1 MLQQLRKASKSPVAT
16 VVIGVLVMAFALWG
30 IADIFRAGADTIVAD
45 VGGTSITDIEYD
57 LQLKNQMRVLS
68 QQTQTEI
75 TIEQARAMGIDRNIL
90 EATIN
95 RAALDERSRELG
107 LVASRAT
114 IEAQF
119 TSDPSFR
126 GPSGAFDPLIFQ
138 RALQESGFT
147 VDAFYAQTARDV
159 TRRQMLTAFINGM
172 APPPGLSRL
181 LFDFYSELRTIE
193 YLVVT
198 PEEAGQVAEPTQ
210 ADLEAFHMAH
220 TTDMF
225 SSPEYRSFDYVTIR
239 PDEVAN
245 EIQVTDADVRME
257 YDANKDQYN
266 VAEQRDVEQIV
277 FPDKAQADAAAA
289 RIMAPEDFVTLARE
303 RGLSADDMK
312 LGTFA
317 QNAMDA
323 RLGEAVFKVAEGA
336 STPPV
341 QGPFGWVI
349 LRAARVVPGQTKTF
363 EELEGE
369 IRTNLTNQR
378 TQAKMSEIANAFE
391 DDRASGDTIAEAA
404 MKQGLTMRQ
413 VVAADRNGMTPE
425 GGVADI
431 PLVPD
436 FLEQVFQIET
446 GDEGD
451 LFTTMEGGSYAIKM
465 NSITPPAVRPL
476 DQVREQVRDAF
487 LAEARTKALQA
498 RVQALAE
505 EARKSGNLVE
515 AGRALRKTPTTSMPL
530 RRAQADN
537 VVSQALSADIFAAQP
552 NAIVTGAAAQGPDF
566 VIARLVGIQHPEPDV
581 TTAEYEQFRQTTSQ
595 ELSATLVDTMAAAAR
610 IDAGVSIH
618 DATIQRIL
626 GDPQLQPLQP

>member
-1 MLQQLRKASKSPVAT
+1 MLQKLRKASKSPVAT

-30 IADIFRAGADTIVAD
+30 IADIFRGGADTIVAD

-119 TSDPSFR
+119 TNDPSFR
-126 GPSGAFDPLIFQ
+126 GPSGAFDPFIFQ

-220 TTDMF
+220 ANDMF

-245 EIQVTDADVRME
+245 EIQVSDADVRME
-257 YDANKDQYN
+257 YDANKAQYE

-277 FPDKAQADAAAA
+277 FPDQAQADAAAA
-289 RIMAPEDFVTLARE
+289 RMKAPEDFVTVARE

-317 QNAMDA
+317 QNAMDP
-323 RLGEAVFKVAEGA
+323 RLAEAVFKVAEGA
-336 STPPV
+336 FTPPV

-349 LRAARVVPGQTKTF
+349 LRAARVVPGQSKTF

-404 MKQGLTMRQ
+404 MKQGLTVRQ

-465 NSITPPAVRPL
+465 NAITPPTVRPL
-476 DQVREQVRDAF
+476 DQVREQVREGF

-498 RVQALAE
+498 TVQTLAE
-505 EARKSGNLVE
+505 EARKSGSLAE
-515 AGRALRKTPTTSMPL
+515 AGRALRKMPTTSMPL

-552 NAIVTGAAAQGPDF
+552 NAIVTGAAAMGPDF

-581 TTAEYEQFRQTTSQ
+581 TAAEYEQFRQTTSQ
-595 ELSATLVDTMAAAAR
+595 ELSATIVDTMAAAAR
-610 IDAGVSIH
+610 IDAGVTIH

-626 GDPQLQPLQP
+626 GDPQLLQ

>member
-45 VGGTSITDIEYD
+45 VGGTPISDVEYD
-57 LQLKNQMRVLS
+57 LQLKNQMRTLS

-75 TIEQARAMGIDRNIL
+75 TLEQARAMGLDRNVL
-90 EATIN
+90 ESTIN

-114 IEAQF
+114 VEAQF
-119 TSDPSFR
+119 TGDPAFR
-126 GPSGAFDPLIFQ
+126 GATGAFDPFIFQ
-138 RALQESGFT
+138 RALLDSGFT
-147 VDAFYAQTARDV
+147 VDAFYTQTARDV

-198 PEEAGQVAEPTQ
+198 PEEAGQVPEPTA
-210 ADLEAFHMAH
+210 ADLETFHMAH
-220 TTDMF
+220 ANDMF

-245 EIQVTDADVRME
+245 EVEVSDADIRME
-257 YDANKDQYN
+257 YDTNKAQYE

-277 FPDKAQADAAAA
+277 FPDKAAADAAAA
-289 RIMAPEDFVTLARE
+289 RIKTPEDFTALARE
-303 RGLSADDMK
+303 RGLSAEDVK

-317 QNAMDA
+317 AGAMDPMLA
-323 RLGEAVFKVAEGA
+323 EAVFKVAEGA

-349 LRAARVVPGQTKTF
+349 LRAARVAPGQSKTF
-363 EELEGE
+363 EQAEGE
-369 IRTNLTNQR
+369 IRTTLTNQR
-378 TQAKMSEIANAFE
+378 TAARMSEISNAFE
-391 DDRASGDTIAEAA
+391 DDRAAGDTIAEAA
-404 MKQGLTMRQ
+404 MKHGLTMRQ

-451 LFTTMEGGSYAIKM
+451 LFMTMEGGSYAVKM

-476 DQVREQVRDAF
+476 EQVREQVREAF

-498 RVQALAE
+498 RVQTLAE
-505 EARKSGNLVE
+505 EARKSGSLAE
-515 AGRALRKTPTTSMPL
+515 AGRTLRRMPTTKTALR
-530 RRAQADN
+530 RGQADD
-537 VVSQALSADIFAAQP
+537 VVSSALSADIFAAQP
-552 NAIVTGAAAQGPDF
+552 NAILTGAAAMGTDY
-566 VIARLVGIQHPEPDV
+566 VIARLTNVQHPEPDV
-581 TTAEYEQFRQTTSQ
+581 TAAEYEQFRQTASQ
-595 ELSATLVDTMAAAAR
+595 QLSETIVDTIASAAR
-610 IDAGVSIH
+610 ADAGVTVH

-626 GDPQLQPLQP
+626 GDPQLQP

>member
-16 VVIGVLVMAFALWG
+16 VVIGILVMAFALWG
-30 IADIFRAGADTIVAD
+30 IADIFRGGADTVVAD
-45 VGGTSITDIEYD
+45 VGGTSISDVEYD
-57 LQLKNQMRVLS
+57 LQLKNQMRALS

-75 TIEQARAMGIDRNIL
+75 TMEQARAMGIDRNVL
-90 EATIN
+90 EASIN

-114 IEAQF
+114 VEAQF
-119 TSDPSFR
+119 TGDPAFR
-126 GPSGAFDPLIFQ
+126 GATGAFDPFIFQ
-138 RALQESGFT
+138 RALQDSGFT
-147 VDAFYAQTARDV
+147 VDAFYTQTARDV

-198 PEEAGQVAEPTQ
+198 PEEAGQVPEPT
-210 ADLEAFHMAH
+210 AANLEAFHMAH
-220 TTDMF
+220 ANDMF

-245 EIQVTDADVRME
+245 EIEVSDADIRAE
-257 YDANKDQYN
+257 YDSNKAQYE

-277 FPDKAQADAAAA
+277 FPDKAAADAAAA
-289 RIMAPEDFVTLARE
+289 RIKTPEDFTALARE
-303 RGLSADDMK
+303 RGLSAEDVK

-317 QNAMDA
+317 AGAMDPNLA
-323 RLGEAVFKVAEGA
+323 DAVFKVAEGA

-349 LRAARVVPGQTKTF
+349 LRAARVTPGQSKTF
-363 EELEGE
+363 EEVEGE

-378 TQAKMSEIANAFE
+378 TAAKMAEIANAFE
-391 DDRASGDTIAEAA
+391 DDRAAGDTIAEAA
-404 MKQGLTMRQ
+404 MKHGLTMRQ

-446 GDEGD
+446 GDESD
-451 LFTTMEGGSYAIKM
+451 LFMTMEGGSYAVKM

-476 DQVREQVRDAF
+476 EQVREQVREAF
-487 LAEARTKALQA
+487 LAEARTKAVQT
-498 RVQALAE
+498 RVQTLAE
-505 EARKSGNLVE
+505 DARKSGSLAE
-515 AGRALRKTPTTSMPL
+515 AGRALRRMPTTSMPL
-530 RRAQADN
+530 RRGQADD
-537 VVSQALSADIFAAQP
+537 VVSSALSAEIFAAQP
-552 NAIVTGAAAQGPDF
+552 NAIVTGAAGMGPGY
-566 VIARLVGIQHPEPDV
+566 VIARLINVQHPEPDV
-581 TTAEYEQFRQTTSQ
+581 TATEYEQFRQTAAQ
-595 ELSATLVDTMAAAAR
+595 QLSETIVDTMASAAR
-610 IDAGVSIH
+610 ADSGVTVH

-626 GDPQLQPLQP
+626 GDPQLQP

>member
-30 IADIFRAGADTIVAD
+30 IADIFRGGADTIVAD
-45 VGGTSITDIEYD
+45 VGGTSISDVEYD
-57 LQLKNQMRVLS
+57 LQLKNQMRTLS

-75 TIEQARAMGIDRNIL
+75 TMEQARAMGIDRNVL

-114 IEAQF
+114 VEAQF
-119 TSDPSFR
+119 TGDPAFR
-126 GPSGAFDPLIFQ
+126 GATGAFDPFIFQ
-138 RALQESGFT
+138 RALLDSGFT

-181 LFDFYSELRTIE
+181 LYDFYSELRTIE

-198 PEEAGQVAEPTQ
+198 PEEAGQVPEPTA
-210 ADLEAFHMAH
+210 ADLETFHMAH
-220 TTDMF
+220 ANDMF

-245 EIQVTDADVRME
+245 EIEVSDADVRAE
-257 YDANKDQYN
+257 YDTNKAQYE

-277 FPDKAQADAAAA
+277 FPDKAAADAAAA
-289 RIMAPEDFVTLARE
+289 RIKTAEDFIAVARE

-317 QNAMDA
+317 SGAMDPMMA
-323 RLGEAVFKVAEGA
+323 DAVFKVAEGA

-349 LRAARVVPGQTKTF
+349 LRAARVVPGQSKTF
-363 EELEGE
+363 EQAEGE
-369 IRTNLTNQR
+369 IRTALTNQR
-378 TQAKMSEIANAFE
+378 TSAKMAEISNAFE
-391 DDRASGDTIAEAA
+391 DDRSAGDTIAEAA
-404 MKQGLTMRQ
+404 MKHGLTMRQ

-446 GDEGD
+446 GDESD
-451 LFTTMEGGSYAIKM
+451 LFMTMEGGSYAVKM

-476 DQVREQVRDAF
+476 EQVREQVREAF

-505 EARKSGNLVE
+505 EARKTGSLAE
-515 AGRALRKTPTTSMPL
+515 IGRTL
-530 RRAQADN
+530 RRAPTTKTALRRGQADD
-537 VVSQALSADIFAAQP
+537 VVSTALSADLFAAQP
-552 NAIVTGAAAQGPDF
+552 NAIVTGAAGMGPDF
-566 VIARLVGIQHPEPDV
+566 VIARLTNVQHPEPDV
-581 TTAEYEQFRQTTSQ
+581 TAAEYEQFRQTASQ
-595 ELSATLVDTMAAAAR
+595 QLSETIVDTIASAAR
-610 IDAGVSIH
+610 ADAGVTVH

-626 GDPQLQPLQP
+626 GDPQLQP